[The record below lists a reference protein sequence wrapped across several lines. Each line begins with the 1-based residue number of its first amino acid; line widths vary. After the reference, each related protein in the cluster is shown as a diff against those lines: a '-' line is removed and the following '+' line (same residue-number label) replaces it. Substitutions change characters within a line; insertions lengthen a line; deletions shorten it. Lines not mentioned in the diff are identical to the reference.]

1 MNRISAVKNTVSK
14 LLKHMKTNVDNFSSN
29 PGKDFSRSRKIS
41 FSGLMSYLIY
51 SESKSLRR
59 TIPSFFGNKSI
70 PSPAAVVQQRSKLKT
85 YAFEF
90 LLKRLNSRF
99 PLLRKFGGYH
109 LVACDGSSINIP
121 KNRQESSTQMQYASG
136 NGFYN
141 QVHLNALYHIGEKRF
156 LDAVVEPEKNHDE
169 RTAFVTMLE
178 RCALGRNTIFVIDR
192 GYVSYNVLAHFVA
205 SKKYFVLRVKDL
217 ENYRRPIISHITLP
231 EDETY
236 DTVVSVSLSR
246 SAKKRIGTNTAYIRP
261 GRRFDFIE
269 ADDKNSSFEM
279 SFRVL
284 RIKLSEDN
292 YEYIITNLSSKKF
305 PMERI
310 KEIYHL
316 RWGIET
322 AFRDLK
328 YTVDLSHFKAK
339 KAEYIYQEILARLIL
354 FNACSI
360 AVSKIQ
366 ITKGDSKSSYQLS
379 FAASHDLCKLYFRA
393 NVDITPQLIEEWLLR
408 SAIPMKP
415 GRSFPRKIGPQ
426 HYCGY

>member
-1 MNRISAVKNTVSK
+1 MNRFSATKNIISK
-14 LLKHMKTNVDNFSSN
+14 LLRFMESNADNFSSN

-41 FSGLMSYLIY
+41 FSDLMSYLIY

-85 YAFEF
+85 NAFEY
-90 LLKRLNSRF
+90 LLKKLNSRF
-99 PLLRKFGGYH
+99 SLLRKFEGYH

-141 QVHLNALYHIGEKRF
+141 QVHLNALYHIGENRF
-156 LDAVVEPEKNHDE
+156 LDAVIEPEKNHDE
-169 RTAFVTMLE
+169 RASFITMLK
-178 RCALGRNTIFVIDR
+178 RCTLGRNTVFVVDR
-192 GYVSYNVLAHFVA
+192 GYVSYNTLAHVVA
-205 SKKYFVLRVKDL
+205 LKKYFVLRVKDL
-217 ENYRRPIISHITLP
+217 EGKRRPILSKIKLP
-231 EDETY
+231 NDETY
-236 DTVVSVSLSR
+236 DFTVSVSVSR
-246 SAKKRIGTNTAYIRP
+246 NYKRRP
-261 GRRFDFIE
+261 GISTVSIRQDRRFDFLDIG
-269 ADDKNSSFEM
+269 DRKSSFDM

-284 RIKLSEDN
+284 RIKINESN
-292 YEYIITNLSSKKF
+292 YEYIVTNLPPKKF
-305 PMERI
+305 PMEKI

-328 YTVDLSHFKAK
+328 YTVDLRHFKAK
-339 KAEYIYQEILARLIL
+339 KAEYIYQEILARLVL

-366 ITKGDSKSSYQLS
+366 IIKGNSKSSSQLS

-393 NVDITPQLIEEWLLR
+393 KVDITPQLIEEWLLR
-408 SAIPMKP
+408 TVIPVKP
-415 GRSFPRKIGPQ
+415 DRFFPRKMNSQ